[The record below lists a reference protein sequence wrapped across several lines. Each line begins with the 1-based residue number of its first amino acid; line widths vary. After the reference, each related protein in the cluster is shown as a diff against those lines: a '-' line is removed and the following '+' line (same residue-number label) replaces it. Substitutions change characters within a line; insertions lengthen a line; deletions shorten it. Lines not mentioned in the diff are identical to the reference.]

1 MTKKLWILLAA
12 AASTGVAGW
21 LLVPHFS
28 PAPAPTGEVIEV
40 RQGEIVETASATGR
54 IEPAVQV
61 EVKSRAAGEV
71 IEVLV
76 EEGAE
81 VEAGQVLFRLD
92 PRDAARAL
100 EDARVALRRV
110 QAELAQSRANLAVTE
125 AQARDAQAT
134 RGVSAR
140 GAELGLVSMEAD
152 RASATSVEV
161 AQANVQLRQ
170 AAVQASSAAL
180 AAARLSVADAEQ
192 RLSEMEIRAPI
203 GGTLLSVAV
212 ERGSIV
218 ASAVTNVG
226 GGTALAT
233 LANLSDL
240 RVIGAIDEAQIARV
254 QVGQQVEIRVDAYP
268 DRTFSGEVIRVSPLG
283 VIETNVVTFD
293 VEIRVTDPDASLLRS
308 GMSADLSI
316 ETGRSEGVLVPL
328 AAVRTEGRRRVVELE
343 SGETRTIRTGETDG
357 RRILVREG
365 LSPGDRLRVGGA
377 VPTATQGPTKSIIP
391 TGRPG
396 GGRKNR

>member
-1 MTKKLWILLAA
+1 MTKKIWILLVVA
-12 AASTGVAGW
+12 TLVGVVAW
-21 LLVPHFS
+21 VVVPRLS
-28 PAPAPTGEVIEV
+28 PEPPPTGEVIEV
-40 RQGEIVETASATGR
+40 QQGEIVETASATGR

-61 EVKSRAAGEV
+61 EVKSRASGEV

-81 VEAGQVLFRLD
+81 VEAGQLLFRLD

-100 EDARVALRRV
+100 EDARVTLRRV
-110 QAELAQSRANLAVTE
+110 QAELAQSRANLSVTE

-140 GAELGLVSMEAD
+140 GAELGLVSMESD
-152 RASATSVEV
+152 RASVTSVEV
-161 AQANVQLRQ
+161 AQANVQLRN
-170 AAVQASSAAL
+170 AGVQASSAAL
-180 AAARLSVADAEQ
+180 AAQRLSVADAEQ
-192 RLSEMEIRAPI
+192 RLAEMEIRAPI
-203 GGTLLSVAV
+203 AGTVLAV
-212 ERGSIV
+212 TIERGSIV

-226 GGTALAT
+226 GGTAIAT
-233 LANLSDL
+233 IANLSDL

-254 QVGQQVEIRVDAYP
+254 AVDQQVEIRVDAYP
-268 DRTFSGEVIRVSPLG
+268 DRSFTGEVIRVSPLG

-328 AAVRTEGRRRVVELE
+328 AAIHTEGRRRVVELE
-343 SGETRTIRTGETDG
+343 SGEMRTIRTGQTDG

-365 LSPGDRLRVGGA
+365 LSPGDRIRVGGA
-377 VPTATQGPTKSIIP
+377 VPTVTAPTKSIIP
-391 TGRPG
+391 TGRG
-396 GGRKNR
+396 GGRRGR